1 LVAHSPDAC
10 AASSGH
16 PVSPPPNF
24 STSTASQDDREIA
37 LPFIFATFKLFENAW
52 FQQRQGTLDRQQWK
66 GSDVYIRIYFHRPG
80 VKTWWSMRK
89 MAFAPGFRSYL
100 EATGPVSGVMSI
112 GEMIR
117 TK

>member
-1 LVAHSPDAC
+1 MPARLLNDPSPSPSPLIKGEATHV
-10 AASSGH
+10 H
-16 PVSPPPNF
+16 PAPS
-24 STSTASQDDREIA
+24 
-37 LPFIFATFKLFENAW
+37 
-52 FQQRQGTLDRQQWK
+52 
-66 GSDVYIRIYFHRPG
+66 G

-89 MAFAPGFRSYL
+89 MAFAPGFRNYI